1 MRLLFKAKGLLTP
14 AKRATPSSRSH
25 SPKPGVRIRL
35 IAVRGRA
42 GTLYGRARARLC
54 FPGRHLAAEGDREP
68 RAAEAPGAALFP
80 ALGGGLRPV
89 LAGWARQCS
98 FGQLAA
104 MICRPIAFTLLRRYM
119 GADNG
124 SPSVRSKD
132 FVKILRLLAGLAAL
146 ILTASA
152 TSATVIDLRA
162 ALGPS
167 GHYTTRAYY
176 RSLLGGQPM
185 TAAQQAYADQE
196 DHLRLMGFLSE
207 SGGDFALGQ
216 IFYRIAYGIIPPSPG
231 LDLAGGGSTGG
242 SDLGLSRPPAS
253 SPSPTPTQARP
264 LPRRRRRPG

>member
-1 MRLLFKAKGLLTP
+1 
-14 AKRATPSSRSH
+14 
-25 SPKPGVRIRL
+25 
-35 IAVRGRA
+35 
-42 GTLYGRARARLC
+42 
-54 FPGRHLAAEGDREP
+54 
-68 RAAEAPGAALFP
+68 
-80 ALGGGLRPV
+80 
-89 LAGWARQCS
+89 
-98 FGQLAA
+98 
-104 MICRPIAFTLLRRYM
+104 M
-119 GADNG
+119 GAG
-124 SPSVRSKD
+124 KRSPSVRSKD

-167 GHYTTRAYY
+167 GHYTSRAYY

-196 DHLRLMGFLSE
+196 DHLRLLGFLSE

-242 SDLGLSRPPAS
+242 SDLGSAS
-253 SPSPTPTQARP
+253 SGLVAFTNPDVGPAIAAPEASTWVMMAIGFMGLGFTGWRARQKTGAGP
-264 LPRRRRRPG
+264 LLRRVRGYHQGCQLRPQRQQSQ

>member
-1 MRLLFKAKGLLTP
+1 MAALAPRLG
-14 AKRATPSSRSH
+14 
-25 SPKPGVRIRL
+25 
-35 IAVRGRA
+35 
-42 GTLYGRARARLC
+42 

-68 RAAEAPGAALFP
+68 RAAEAPSAALFP
-80 ALGGGLRPV
+80 GVGRWACDLFRR
-89 LAGWARQCS
+89 AGRGDVS

-104 MICRPIAFTLLRRYM
+104 TICISIAFTLLTWYISA
-119 GADNG
+119 GNG
-124 SPSVRSKD
+124 SPSMRSKD

-152 TSATVIDLRA
+152 ASATVIDLRA

-167 GHYTTRAYY
+167 GHYTSRAYY

-185 TAAQQAYADQE
+185 TADQQAYADQE
-196 DHLRLMGFLSE
+196 DHLRLLGFLSE

-242 SDLGLSRPPAS
+242 SDLGSAS
-253 SPSPTPTQARP
+253 SGLVAITNPDVSPAIAAPEASTWVMMAIGFMGLGFTGWRARQRTGAGP
-264 LPRRRRRPG
+264 C